1 VFTCTPTMCHGI
13 CTHTTLHKNRCSE
26 AASESAYVDILH
38 YLRQKRCKRTPVTM
52 ARVAEFGTVAQVQ
65 QVFRTGIKG
74 DSSACAY
81 AAKR

>member
-1 VFTCTPTMCHGI
+1 MYNHACTY
-13 CTHTTLHKNRCSE
+13 TLYNTLQNNRCSE
-26 AASESAYVDILH
+26 AAAQTAYVDILH

-52 ARVAEFGTVAQVQ
+52 ARVAEFGTDAQVQ